1 MDCGEIYKV
10 PSELGLPRYTVYM
23 DSDAPPSYRAQAP
36 TETPG
41 DALPPNYS
49 FPLTFS
55 IGQNRTSAPLVT
67 SNQLKGHLAL
77 LHSFALLQFQI
88 ENASPDILSPEVYK
102 LDKDL
107 RWIWFVGIA
116 VDR

>member
-1 MDCGEIYKV
+1 
-10 PSELGLPRYTVYM
+10 M
-23 DSDAPPSYRAQAP
+23 DSDAAPSFRAQAP
-36 TETPG
+36 TETTSTG
-41 DALPPNYS
+41 DAPPTGYS

-67 SNQLKGHLAL
+67 GNQLKGHLAL
-77 LHSFALLQFQI
+77 LNSFALLRFQI
-88 ENASPDILSPEVYK
+88 ENASAGIILPLEVSV

>member
-1 MDCGEIYKV
+1 
-10 PSELGLPRYTVYM
+10 M
-23 DSDAPPSYRAQAP
+23 DSEAPPSYRAQAP
-36 TETPG
+36 TEPPPG

-55 IGQNRTSAPLVT
+55 IGLNRTSAPLVT

-77 LHSFALLQFQI
+77 LHPCALLRSQI
-88 ENASPDILSPEVYK
+88 ENASPDILPPEIPK

-107 RWIWFVGIA
+107 RWIWFVGVA